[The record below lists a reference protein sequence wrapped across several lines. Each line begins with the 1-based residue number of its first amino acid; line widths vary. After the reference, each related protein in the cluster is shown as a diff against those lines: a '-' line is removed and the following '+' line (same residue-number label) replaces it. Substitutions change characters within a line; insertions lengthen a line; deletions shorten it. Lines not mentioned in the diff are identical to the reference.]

1 MSSWNLDEDS
11 KDGILNLIEFINE
24 NLLVLADKGKKVIAV
39 GEVLHGLES
48 MISDDDY
55 GVEYNTMLTVGRK
68 VRFNNE
74 EEGIFYCVRVNEF
87 GLVLDKLMTTYSSSI
102 GHDWGTES
110 YLEAPVGKTN
120 LSSEI
125 QNWLSELLEIV
136 NFDDIYMTVSRDHL

>member
-1 MSSWNLDEDS
+1 MSSWNLNEDS

-24 NLLVLADKGKKVIAV
+24 NLLVLADKSNKVIAV
-39 GEVLHGLES
+39 GEVLYGLES
-48 MISDDDY
+48 IISDDDY
-55 GVEYNTMLTVGRK
+55 EVEYNTMLTVGRK

-102 GHDWGTES
+102 GHDWGTKA

-120 LSSEI
+120 LSAEI
-125 QNWLSELLEIV
+125 HNWLSDLLEIV